1 MSVRALLAI
10 VLAAGASAAAGEPV
24 PDDFAFGCPVIA
36 AEPAAGYRVA
46 LPIEV
51 YRNSVRADLGD
62 LRVFNAKGEVVPYA
76 LRRPRLDSVQKMT
89 PRTLPLFPLTG
100 TANASLDAIR
110 VTIESGR
117 GAVNVETQGAG
128 GKQPAIVSYIVDAR
142 SIERPLAALAFEWP
156 ADAAEFAGRL
166 RVEATDNLSD
176 WRTVLAGAAVAN
188 LGTQADRLVERRVEF
203 TPLKAKYWRLTW
215 VDGQAPFRL
224 TSVQAE
230 PSENVVEL
238 ARESLTLPA
247 ATDAQQP
254 GEFTF
259 DSNAQLPVDR
269 VKLELPEVNSIVQAE
284 ISSRAAATVPWHYVA
299 RRGFYRLNGRGG
311 EIASGWVSVP
321 YNGDRYW
328 QVKIDSKTGGL
339 GSQPPKLTLGWIPH
353 ELMFIARGAGPF
365 QVVYGSVDAQPAEAA
380 VESILPAIATPD
392 AGTALVKIA
401 TATLGPEV
409 TLGGA
414 ARRQAP
420 PSPYPWKTIVL
431 WSALGLGVLVLGFMA
446 ARLSRETKRPE

>member
-1 MSVRALLAI
+1 M
-10 VLAAGASAAAGEPV
+10 AAVTAAAAEPA
-24 PDDFAFGCPVIA
+24 PNDFAFGCPVIA
-36 AEPAAGYRVA
+36 PEPAAGYRVA
-46 LPIEV
+46 LPIDV

-62 LRVFNAKGEVVPYA
+62 VRVFNGKGEVVPYA
-76 LRRPRLDSVQKMT
+76 LRRPQLDSVQKMT
-89 PRTLPLFPLTG
+89 PRTLPLFPLTS

-117 GAVNVETQGAG
+117 GAVNVETRDAG
-128 GKQPAIVSYIVDAR
+128 SKQAAIVSYIVDAR

-156 ADAAEFAGRL
+156 SDAAEFAGRL

-224 TSVQAE
+224 TSVQGE

-238 ARESLTLPA
+238 ARESLTLSA
-247 ATDAQQP
+247 ATDAKQP
-254 GEFTF
+254 GEFSF
-259 DSNAQLPVDR
+259 DTGAQLPVDR

-284 ISSRAAATVPWHYVA
+284 ISSRATATVPWHYVA
-299 RRGFYRLNGRGG
+299 RRGFYRLNGRSG

-339 GSQPPKLTLGWIPH
+339 GAQPPKLTLGWIPH
-353 ELMFIARGAGPF
+353 ELMFIARGGGPF
-365 QVVYGSVDAQPAEAA
+365 QVAYGSVDAQPAEAA
-380 VESILPAIATPD
+380 VESILPAIATPN
-392 AGTALVKIA
+392 AGTSLVKIA

-414 ARRQAP
+414 ARRLAP
-420 PSPYPWKTIVL
+420 PPPYPWKTIVL
-431 WSALGLGVLVLGFMA
+431 WAALGLGVIVLGFMA
-446 ARLSRETKRPE
+446 ARLSRETKRSD